1 MPAPASRAGEQASRP
16 TAQLDSTRDYT
27 VRMATTCG
35 TIVIQLAV
43 GEAPKTTASFAHLVQ
58 IGYYNGLTFHRIVK
72 GFVIQG
78 GDPNGNGT
86 GGPSWQVVEPPPA
99 GLRYTKGVVAM
110 AKSGSA
116 PSGASG
122 SQFFIVTGSS
132 TNLPPEYALVGQV
145 VGGERA
151 VEAIANVPT
160 EAAAEGGEAS
170 KPRIPVV
177 IEHATLS
184 VH

>member
-1 MPAPASRAGEQASRP
+1 
-16 TAQLDSTRDYT
+16 
-27 VRMATTCG
+27 
-35 TIVIQLAV
+35 
-43 GEAPKTTASFAHLVQ
+43 
-58 IGYYNGLTFHRIVK
+58 
-72 GFVIQG
+72 
-78 GDPNGNGT
+78 
-86 GGPSWQVVEPPPA
+86 
-99 GLRYTKGVVAM
+99 M

-132 TNLPPEYALVGQV
+132 TNLPPEYALVGHV
-145 VGGERA
+145 VSGERT

-177 IEHATLS
+177 IEHATLT